1 MLLDVANISE
11 KFNPLS
17 RVATTSQTTDN
28 RKKQG
33 RYWGWSSW
41 GEGQQAPATTPTY
54 PSWGVWG
61 NAVSSPPELLGVFY
75 CSLNMWAFG
84 GILLLT
90 KHVQTTPRPKFSVT
104 GEGGQQQKIGPTWKI
119 WHNLTTDL
127 KIKFQTIFSLHNP
140 NPDTDKMFR
149 SHSPTSVKLGVGLW
163 SGILRTDWAVINSPI
178 KDLTVNFVPL
188 SLPQQILADRRLS
201 TPRHWS
207 LVVLKD
213 LALAWSLLSLS
224 TSL

>member
-1 MLLDVANISE
+1 MVKKKAQTVRALPWGELRNAYSSTPELNNFNFLIKILIQTAEILMLLDVANISE

-41 GEGQQAPATTPTY
+41 GEGQQALATTPTY

-61 NAVSSPPELLGVFY
+61 NAVSSPPR
-75 CSLNMWAFG
+75 AFG

-104 GEGGQQQKIGPTWKI
+104 GEGGQQEKIGPTWKI

-127 KIKFQTIFSLHNP
+127 KIKPFSA
-140 NPDTDKMFR
+140 
-149 SHSPTSVKLGVGLW
+149 S
-163 SGILRTDWAVINSPI
+163 IIQI
-178 KDLTVNFVPL
+178 
-188 SLPQQILADRRLS
+188 QILIKCFGLTHPLLWNSGLACDLVSFALTGQLS
-201 TPRHWS
+201 IRP
-207 LVVLKD
+207 LKISQ
-213 LALAWSLLSLS
+213 LTLCLYLYHSRY
-224 TSL
+224 